1 MFALKV
7 AYVDAGQSEKAAELE
22 ERMAGIV
29 GENGGGALGSGGGGK
44 KSELLVTTGAALDT
58 FLNERMSMLESELAS
73 SPASSS
79 NAVLTMHERAI
90 RRQILKEFQGACSKC
105 LKCQNCGAF
114 SPKIR
119 HDQFNKMFQ
128 VGMPRRNVKVSCE
141 YVLVLCI
148 VD

>member
-1 MFALKV
+1 MFALKL
-7 AYVDAGQSEKAAELE
+7 AYVDAGESEKALELE
-22 ERMAGIV
+22 ECMAGIV
-29 GENGGGALGSGGGGK
+29 GKNGGGALGSSGAGK
-44 KSELLVTTGAALDT
+44 KSELLVTTGVALDT
-58 FLNERMSMLESELAS
+58 FLNERMRLLELELAGGGS
-73 SPASSS
+73 SSSTSRRS

-128 VGMPRRNVKVSCE
+128 VGMPRRNVKVS
-141 YVLVLCI
+141 
-148 VD
+148 